1 MKMKVFTP
9 PQIVEMNINS
19 AEVKAKAPFWKL
31 LILGVAAGLFIGFG
45 AVVSSTV
52 AHSMPDAGLIRLVSG
67 ILFPVGL
74 VMVILLGAELFT
86 GNVLMLNALIDKKI
100 GPAGLLRNWVIVI
113 IGNFIGAI
121 GLAALIAFFGQL
133 DIGGGA
139 LAIYTAKVASV
150 KASLPFWNALVLGIF
165 CNLLVCSAIYLA
177 LTARNVIGKIVAIW
191 IPIAAFVVAGFEHSV
206 ANMYYIPAGIFA
218 WWNPAYTD
226 KIADAGINTAVLNF
240 SDFFA
245 NNLIPVII
253 GNVIGGVVIGLILFY
268 FYYKKPKTHSLRK
281 IKRVKLTLEVKR

>member
-9 PQIVEMNINS
+9 PQIVEMNING

-31 LILGVAAGLFIGFG
+31 LILGIAAGLFIGFG

-100 GPAGLLRNWVIVI
+100 GLSGLLRNWIIVI

-139 LAIYTAKVASV
+139 LAVYTAKVASV

-165 CNLLVCSAIYLA
+165 CNLLVCAAIYLA

-218 WWNPAYTD
+218 WWNSAYSEMITN
-226 KIADAGINTAVLNF
+226 AGINTAVLNF
-240 SDFFA
+240 NDFFM

-253 GNVIGGVVIGLILFY
+253 GNIIGGAVLGLVLYF
-268 FYYKKPKTHSLRK
+268 FYYKKPKTISNK
-281 IKRVKLTLEVKR
+281 IKKISLTLEVKR